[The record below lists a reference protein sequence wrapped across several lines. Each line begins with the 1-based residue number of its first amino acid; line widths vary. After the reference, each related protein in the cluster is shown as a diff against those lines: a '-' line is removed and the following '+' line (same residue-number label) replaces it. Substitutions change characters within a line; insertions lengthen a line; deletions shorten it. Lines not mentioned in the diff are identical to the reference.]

1 MAVGCQRACADQDRG
16 EDGSGHG
23 RDNKIRIGP
32 ESEIFYPRPLEH
44 HHRPSHIPQLP
55 HHRPRSQLLSSNVSS
70 CPLFGSFIL
79 IILVTIVIAVAYKM
93 AIIAISVVVKMTITM

>member
-1 MAVGCQRACADQDRG
+1 MVVGCQRACADQDGG

-23 RDNKIRIGP
+23 RDNKIRIGL

-70 CPLFGSFIL
+70 CPLFGSFI
-79 IILVTIVIAVAYKM
+79 ILVTIIIAVAYKM
-93 AIIAISVVVKMTITM
+93 AIIAISVVVKMTINM